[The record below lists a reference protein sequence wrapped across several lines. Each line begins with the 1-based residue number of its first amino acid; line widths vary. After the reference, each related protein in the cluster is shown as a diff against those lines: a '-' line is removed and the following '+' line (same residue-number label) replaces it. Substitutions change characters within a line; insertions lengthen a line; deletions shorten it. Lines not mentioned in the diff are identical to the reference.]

1 MHMDEYELELLNA
14 VEKATH
20 FERVEDFGDELLEA
34 KNAAKNFLKKSK
46 NVNIRIPEF
55 DMLILKRKSAEL
67 NIPYQTIL
75 SSLIHQYVTNKLKP
89 SM

>member
-1 MHMDEYELELLNA
+1 MHMDDYELELLDA
-14 VEKATH
+14 VENASH
-20 FERVEDFGDELLEA
+20 FERVENFEDELLEA

-55 DMLILKRKSAEL
+55 DMLMLKRKSAEL

-75 SSLIHQYVTNKLKP
+75 SSLIHQYVTEQVKP
-89 SM
+89 SL

>member
-1 MHMDEYELELLNA
+1 MQMDDYELELLDA

-20 FERVEDFGDELLEA
+20 FERVENFEDELLEA

-55 DMLILKRKSAEL
+55 DMLMLKRKSAEL

-75 SSLIHQYVTNKLKP
+75 SSLIHQYVTEKVKL
-89 SM
+89 SL

>member
-1 MHMDEYELELLNA
+1 MHIDDYELELLDAVKNA
-14 VEKATH
+14 SH
-20 FERVEDFGDELLEA
+20 FERVENFEDELLEA

-55 DMLILKRKSAEL
+55 DMLMLKRKSAEL

-75 SSLIHQYVTNKLKP
+75 SSLIHQYVTEQVKP
-89 SM
+89 SL